1 MILRITPLEALQPA
15 RSSWWQASRRRIL
28 PGLGGLIAGS
38 FYAGASANAQQ
49 AFNGALSLDSI
60 IQTQNNPTVSLSPD
74 SPHLGPVQ
82 VLLGGYLEG
91 TWDDNI
97 NTSQKDP
104 QTDFIIDAGL
114 NLGFDWLATP
124 QSDLHLSTSL
134 GYIKYLY
141 HPAND
146 SLAVTPGSALTWS
159 IAFTDGSLT
168 FFDQF
173 NSTPEVISEAS
184 VSGVSS
190 LPRSDNTVGV
200 RAQWEPGRWLWEL
213 DGSYDST
220 FSSAAADQYLN
231 SDSENFFFRGARHLA
246 DDTLAGLEVSAGL
259 TTYQLS
265 FQANNQSYSVGPYLE
280 WQVTHFIKTSIHG
293 GYTLYTFDSTG
304 PQRPAQTLN
313 SYYVNFT
320 LTHQLTEFVAQTL
333 SVAKSISP
341 GLNQGNNYSEQLTA
355 GYDIQW
361 NATPSLEMTLNLT
374 YEDGTQP
381 FDVPIFGGLFT
392 ASESENYS
400 RVGFRPGVSYQLTR
414 KLSAN
419 LNYSHWKRT
428 SNLAGNSYKDDSV
441 SLEMNYD
448 F

>member
-1 MILRITPLEALQPA
+1 M
-15 RSSWWQASRRRIL
+15 
-28 PGLGGLIAGS
+28 
-38 FYAGASANAQQ
+38 
-49 AFNGALSLDSI
+49 
-60 IQTQNNPTVSLSPD
+60 PD
-74 SPHLGPVQ
+74 L
-82 VLLGGYLEG
+82 
-91 TWDDNI
+91 T
-97 NTSQKDP
+97 
-104 QTDFIIDAGL
+104 
-114 NLGFDWLATP
+114 
-124 QSDLHLSTSL
+124 SDLTGWPRRNPISILSTSL

-259 TTYQLS
+259 TPTYQLS

-341 GLNQGNNYSEQLTA
+341 GLNQGNNYSEQLAA

-381 FDVPIFGGLFT
+381 FDVPIFGGLLRPARVKTT
-392 ASESENYS
+392 A
-400 RVGFRPGVSYQLTR
+400 G
-414 KLSAN
+414 SAFGPAFPIN
-419 LNYSHWKRT
+419 
-428 SNLAGNSYKDDSV
+428 
-441 SLEMNYD
+441 
-448 F
+448 